1 MCIFTPVSLMNM
13 KDSNG
18 VSLLQYL
25 TFTTEPNCIQDGLL
39 SNEEMAAVA
48 LYKSKE
54 LHMSYQL
61 DRKDISNLLAV
72 NLQIILV
79 DNSPLQSQYT
89 YSSTSNIKIMGTCKP
104 PVFEI
109 VKNYPAVHNFI
120 FNQEFKLQLQS
131 NDMSL

>member
-1 MCIFTPVSLMNM
+1 MNLKSPYENQDNVFQKFAQERAQVCIFTPVSLMNM

-79 DNSPLQSQYT
+79 DNSPLQS
-89 YSSTSNIKIMGTCKP
+89 
-104 PVFEI
+104 
-109 VKNYPAVHNFI
+109 
-120 FNQEFKLQLQS
+120 
-131 NDMSL
+131 